1 MYRRLVGC
9 RGKKRAAVAVAH
21 SIIIIAYRI
30 IRDGTAYL
38 DLGAN
43 YFDERKKDAVQQ
55 QLVRRLENLDFQV
68 ALEPLS
74 CAA

>member
-1 MYRRLVGC
+1 MSQTDWDDIWLLPVD
-9 RGKKRAAVAVAH
+9 H
-21 SIIIIAYRI
+21 SIIVIAYHI

-55 QLVRRLENLDFQV
+55 QLVQRLENLGYKV
-68 ALEPLS
+68 VLEPLS